1 MSHGTISTAQISTA
15 NSLLNSIPPSLVADL
30 ILHFSGAARNLV
42 SQWGQSGSLMRAVEF
57 DAASIC
63 IQGIAL
69 CRVLVVYFVR
79 LSSLLWRGLLAWWCG
94 SDGAPHSNYPRVRIG
109 NSSPVGS
116 R

>member
-1 MSHGTISTAQISTA
+1 MSHGTISTAQISMA
-15 NSLLNSIPPSLVADL
+15 NSLLNSIPPSSVADL

-42 SQWGQSGSLMRAVEF
+42 FQWGQSGSLMRAVEF

-63 IQGIAL
+63 IQGMAL

-79 LSSLLWRGLLAWWCG
+79 LSSLLCVEGAAGLV
-94 SDGAPHSNYPRVRIG
+94 VRI
-109 NSSPVGS
+109 